1 MRLIPVAVSWLLA
14 GCEPPAI
21 TRQQLE

>member
-21 TRQQLE
+21 ARQQLE